1 MESKQSSFSKQTG
14 AGGGLDGPGKG
25 YLKLQFSPQG
35 GIGGGFDGPGN
46 EYSKSQFLPQDG
58 IGGGFGGGPGNRNR
72 GFTHPGHG
80 EGPFKVLNVHYIFVN
95 FQFSNLAGR
104 WQWELLLF
112 F

>member
-25 YLKLQFSPQG
+25 YSKLQFSPQG
-35 GIGGGFDGPGN
+35 
-46 EYSKSQFLPQDG
+46 G

-80 EGPFKVLNVHYIFVN
+80 GGPFQVLNAHYII
-95 FQFSNLAGR
+95 
-104 WQWELLLF
+104 
-112 F
+112 